1 MKDKKAVFQQIILDF
16 FDNPLQNVLSRDIKI
31 PTDIPKIISLLGPRR
46 AGKTYVMYDL
56 IQQLRKEVPKERI
69 VYINLED
76 DRLFPLELSD
86 LDEFLTGYY
95 ELFPFHKD
103 QIVWFFFDEIQE
115 VPNWEKFIRRL
126 FDQET
131 CRIYLTGSSSKLL
144 SRELASV
151 LRGRSIPFE
160 IFPLSFSEFLRFQN
174 IEFEPR
180 SSKGQAL
187 LFHYLPMYMKQG
199 GYPELI
205 FVPKEFHNKVINE
218 YLDLMLYRDLTERFS
233 VKQPQ
238 LMKYLLKYLL
248 ANIANPLSIQK
259 VFRDIKSQGY
269 QVGKNTIYN
278 YVSHLEEAFII
289 FRVSRFSTSI
299 RKQAINPIKIYTV
312 DSALKYTMSIQQDL
326 GSMFENQVFLTL
338 RRRGIQPF
346 YFLENQELDFYF
358 DKQGLYNACYSLS
371 DPSTREREIKGC
383 FEAMEYFQLNYAE
396 IITWNERDSI
406 TQNNKTITIRPLWEL
421 LFSNNIP

>member
-1 MKDKKAVFQQIILDF
+1 MKDKKAVFQQIVLDF

-56 IQQLRKEVPKERI
+56 ILQLRKEVPKERI

-174 IEFEPR
+174 IVFEPR

-187 LFHYLPMYMKQG
+187 LYHYLPMYMKQG

-312 DSALKYTMSIQQDL
+312 DSALKYAMSIQQDL

-358 DKQGLYNACYSLS
+358 DKKGLYNACYSLN

-406 TQNNKTITIRPLWEL
+406 IQNNKTITIRPLWEL